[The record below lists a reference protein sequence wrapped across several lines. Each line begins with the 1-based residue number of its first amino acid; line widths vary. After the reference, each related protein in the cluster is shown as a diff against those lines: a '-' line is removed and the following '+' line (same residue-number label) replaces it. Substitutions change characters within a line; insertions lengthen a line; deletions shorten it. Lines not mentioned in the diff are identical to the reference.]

1 MKNRLEIVILA
12 VVLVVLIAV
21 GGFAYRYLS
30 DNFELSMPQPQPE
43 PGVSATESVESK
55 PPEAQKEEPKPEA
68 SEEIKKTEQ
77 TEENK
82 EPETVAAPDFMVY
95 DADGNEVKLSD
106 KKGKPVVVDFW
117 ASWCGPCKAGLP
129 KMEEAYKK
137 YGDRVEFMMVNL
149 TDGHQETAEKA
160 NKLIEENGY
169 TFPVYYDKD
178 LVAAY
183 VYQVNSIPRTLFVD
197 ADGNAVVMYTGLM
210 PEEVITER
218 IEELLK

>member
-1 MKNRLEIVILA
+1 
-12 VVLVVLIAV
+12 
-21 GGFAYRYLS
+21 
-30 DNFELSMPQPQPE
+30 
-43 PGVSATESVESK
+43 
-55 PPEAQKEEPKPEA
+55 
-68 SEEIKKTEQ
+68 
-77 TEENK
+77 
-82 EPETVAAPDFMVY
+82 
-95 DADGNEVKLSD
+95 
-106 KKGKPVVVDFW
+106 
-117 ASWCGPCKAGLP
+117 
-129 KMEEAYKK
+129 MEEAYKQ

-149 TDGHQETAEKA
+149 TDGHQETVEKA

>member
-55 PPEAQKEEPKPEA
+55 PPQAQKEEGQPD
-68 SEEIKKTEQ
+68 Q
-77 TEENK
+77 TEEES
-82 EPETVAAPDFMVY
+82 EPEPIPAPDFIVY
-95 DADGNEVKLSD
+95 DADGNEVRLSD
-106 KKGKPVVVDFW
+106 KKGKPVVIDFW
-117 ASWCGPCKAGLP
+117 ASWCGPCKKGLP
-129 KMEEAYKK
+129 KMEEAYKQ

-169 TFPVYYDKD
+169 TFPVYYDSD
-178 LVAAY
+178 LIAAY

-210 PEEVITER
+210 PEEVITEK

>member
-55 PPEAQKEEPKPEA
+55 PPQAQKEEGQPD
-68 SEEIKKTEQ
+68 Q
-77 TEENK
+77 TEEES
-82 EPETVAAPDFMVY
+82 EPEPIPAPDFIVY
-95 DADGNEVKLSD
+95 DADGNEVRLSD
-106 KKGKPVVVDFW
+106 KKGKPVVIDFW
-117 ASWCGPCKAGLP
+117 ASWCGPCKKGLP
-129 KMEEAYKK
+129 KMEEAYKQ

>member
-12 VVLVVLIAV
+12 VVLVALIAV

-30 DNFELSMPQPQPE
+30 DNFELSVPQPQPE

-55 PPEAQKEEPKPEA
+55 PPQAQKEEGQPD
-68 SEEIKKTEQ
+68 Q
-77 TEENK
+77 TEEES
-82 EPETVAAPDFMVY
+82 EPEPIPAPDFIVY
-95 DADGNEVKLSD
+95 DADGNEVRLSD
-106 KKGKPVVVDFW
+106 KKGKPVVIDFW
-117 ASWCGPCKAGLP
+117 ASWCGPCKKGLP
-129 KMEEAYKK
+129 KMEEAYKQ

-149 TDGHQETAEKA
+149 TDGHQETVEKA

-169 TFPVYYDKD
+169 TFPVYYDSD
-178 LVAAY
+178 LIAAY